1 MARAA
6 SSKGS
11 AKSRAKDP
19 AEDILETALDIAE
32 ADGWGKV
39 RLRMVADR
47 LGLSMA
53 DVLTHYRDLDAVA
66 NAWFRRGWDAM
77 LQPPPDGFDD
87 LAARDRLELVIMR
100 WFDALTPHRR
110 VTGQMLSAKL
120 WYAHPHH
127 WVPAI
132 FDLSR
137 TIQWVRDAAKLD
149 ATGVQRQMEEVG
161 LTGLFLATL
170 RVWLRDDSE
179 NQEKTRAYL
188 KRRLALADRTM
199 ATVLA
204 RRGRNRNRNG
214 PAETEEP
221 TPTA

>member
-19 AEDILETALDIAE
+19 AADILETVLDIADSE
-32 ADGWGKV
+32 GWDKV
-39 RLRMVADR
+39 RLRVVADR

-53 DVLTHYRDLDAVA
+53 DVLTQYKDLDAVA

-77 LQPPPDGFDD
+77 LQPPPEGFDE
-87 LAARDRLELVIMR
+87 LPTRDRLELVIMR
-100 WFDALTPHRR
+100 WFDALAPHRR

-137 TIQWVRDAAKLD
+137 TIHWVRDAAKLD
-149 ATGVQRQMEEVG
+149 ATGVQRQMEEIG

-170 RVWLRDDSE
+170 RVWLRDGSE

-204 RRGRNRNRNG
+204 RRDRRRSR
-214 PAETEEP
+214 PDDSEEP

>member
-6 SSKGS
+6 GSKGS

-32 ADGWGKV
+32 DDGWGKV
-39 RLRMVADR
+39 RLRVVADR
-47 LGLSMA
+47 LGMSMA
-53 DVLTHYRDLDAVA
+53 DVLMHYRDLDAVA

-77 LQPPPDGFDD
+77 LQPPPEGFDD
-87 LAARDRLELVIMR
+87 LPTRDRLELVIMR
-100 WFDALTPHRR
+100 WFDALAPHRQ

-137 TIQWVRDAAKLD
+137 TIQWVREAAKLD
-149 ATGVQRQMEEVG
+149 ATGIQRQMEEVG

-170 RVWLRDDSE
+170 RVWLRDGSE
-179 NQEKTRAYL
+179 NQENTRAYL

-204 RRGRNRNRNG
+204 RRDRRRGR

-221 TPTA
+221 NPTA

>member
-6 SSKGS
+6 GKKGS

-19 AEDILETALDIAE
+19 ADDILETALDIAE
-32 ADGWGKV
+32 ADGWDKV
-39 RLRMVADR
+39 RLRVVADR

-53 DVLTHYRDLDAVA
+53 DVLMHYRDLDAVA
-66 NAWFRRGWDAM
+66 NAWFRHGWDAM

-87 LAARDRLELVIMR
+87 LPARDRLELVIMR

-110 VTGQMLSAKL
+110 LTGQMLSAKL

-137 TIQWVRDAAKLD
+137 TIHWVREAARLD
-149 ATGVQRQMEEVG
+149 ATGVQRQIEEVG

-179 NQEKTRAYL
+179 KQEKTRAYL

-204 RRGRNRNRNG
+204 RRGRRPGRH
-214 PAETEEP
+214 AETEEP
-221 TPTA
+221 NPTA

>member
-6 SSKGS
+6 GSKGS
-11 AKSRAKDP
+11 AKSRAQDP
-19 AEDILETALDIAE
+19 ALDILETALDIAE
-32 ADGWGKV
+32 ADGWSKI
-39 RLRMVADR
+39 RLRVVADR
-47 LGLSMA
+47 LGIPLT
-53 DVLTHYRDLDAVA
+53 DVLTHYKDLDAVA
-66 NAWFRRGWDAM
+66 NAWFHRGWDAM
-77 LQPPPDGFDD
+77 LLPPPDGFDD
-87 LAARDRLELVIMR
+87 LPARDRLELVIMR
-100 WFDALTPHRR
+100 WFDALAPHRR

-137 TIQWVRDAAKLD
+137 TIQWIREAAKLD
-149 ATGVQRQMEEVG
+149 ATGVPRQMEEVG

-170 RVWLRDDSE
+170 RVWFRDGSE
-179 NQEKTRAYL
+179 NQEKTRAFL

-204 RRGRNRNRNG
+204 RRGRRRNG
-214 PAETEEP
+214 PAKPEES
-221 TPTA
+221 TPTT

>member
-6 SSKGS
+6 SSRGRT
-11 AKSRAKDP
+11 KSRVRDP
-19 AEDILETALDIAE
+19 AQDILETALEIAE
-32 ADGWGKV
+32 VEGWGKV
-39 RLRMVADR
+39 RLRVVADR

-53 DVLTHYRDLDAVA
+53 DVLVYYKDLDAVA

-87 LAARDRLELVIMR
+87 LPTRDRLEIVIMR
-100 WFDALTPHRR
+100 WFDALAPHRR
-110 VTGQMLSAKL
+110 ITGQMLSAKF

-137 TIQWVRDAAKLD
+137 TIQWVREAAKLD
-149 ATGVQRQMEEVG
+149 ATGLQRQMEEVG

-170 RVWLRDDSE
+170 RVWLRDSSA
-179 NQEKTRAYL
+179 NQENTRAFL

-199 ATVLA
+199 AIILA
-204 RRGRNRNRNG
+204 RRSHRRND
-214 PAETEEP
+214 PAEPEES
-221 TPTA
+221 TPTT

>member
-1 MARAA
+1 MAHAA
-6 SSKGS
+6 GSKGS
-11 AKSRAKDP
+11 AKSCAKDP

-32 ADGWGKV
+32 ADGWGEV
-39 RLRMVADR
+39 RLRVVADR

-53 DVLTHYRDLDAVA
+53 DVLTHYKDLDAVA

-77 LQPPPDGFDD
+77 LQPPPEGFDD
-87 LAARDRLELVIMR
+87 LPTRDRLELVILR
-100 WFDALTPHRR
+100 WFDALAPHRR

-137 TIQWVRDAAKLD
+137 TIQWVRDAARLD

-170 RVWLRDDSE
+170 RVWLRDRSE

-204 RRGRNRNRNG
+204 RRGRRRGG
-214 PAETEEP
+214 PAEPEEP
-221 TPTA
+221 TPTT

>member
-6 SSKGS
+6 GNKGS
-11 AKSRAKDP
+11 AKGRAKDP

-39 RLRMVADR
+39 RLRVVADR
-47 LGLSMA
+47 LSLPMT
-53 DVLTHYRDLDAVA
+53 DVLTQYRDLDAVA

-87 LAARDRLELVIMR
+87 LPARDRLELVIMR
-100 WFDALTPHRR
+100 WFDALAPHRK

-137 TIQWVRDAAKLD
+137 TIQWVREAAKLD

-170 RVWLRDDSE
+170 RVWLRDGSE

-188 KRRLALADRTM
+188 KRRLTLADRTM

-204 RRGRNRNRNG
+204 RRDRRR
-214 PAETEEP
+214 PAEPEEP

>member
-6 SSKGS
+6 GSKGS

-19 AEDILETALDIAE
+19 AQEILATALAVAE
-32 ADGWGKV
+32 TDGWSKV
-39 RLRMVADR
+39 RLRVVADR

-53 DVLTHYRDLDAVA
+53 DVLTHYKDLDAIA
-66 NAWFRRGWDAM
+66 NAWFRSGWDAM
-77 LQPPPDGFDD
+77 LQSPPDDFDD
-87 LAARDRLELVIMR
+87 LPARDRLDLVIMR
-100 WFDALTPHRR
+100 WFDALAPHRR
-110 VTGQMLSAKL
+110 VTGEMLSAKL

-137 TIQWVRDAAKLD
+137 TIQWIRDAAKLD

-170 RVWLRDDSE
+170 RVWLRDESE
-179 NQEKTRAYL
+179 NQEKTRTFL

-199 ATVLA
+199 ATILA
-204 RRGRNRNRNG
+204 RRGRRREDSIE
-214 PAETEEP
+214 PEEP
-221 TPTA
+221 TPTP

>member
-6 SSKGS
+6 GGKGS

-19 AEDILETALDIAE
+19 AKDILETALDIAE
-32 ADGWGKV
+32 SDGWGNV
-39 RLRMVADR
+39 RLRVVADR

-53 DVLTHYRDLDAVA
+53 DVLTHYNDLDAVA
-66 NAWFRRGWDAM
+66 NAWFRRGWDTM

-87 LAARDRLELVIMR
+87 LPTRDRLELVIMR
-100 WFDALTPHRR
+100 WFDALAPHRQ

-149 ATGVQRQMEEVG
+149 ASGVQRQMEEVG

-179 NQEKTRAYL
+179 NQEKTRVFL

-199 ATVLA
+199 AIVLA
-204 RRGRNRNRNG
+204 RRGRHRDDA
-214 PAETEEP
+214 AEPEEP
-221 TPTA
+221 TPTP